1 MIQSTIPTRV
11 NAKARSMKG
20 KPRRNPRGL
29 QSSSHILLLNFSSL
43 SVKIHS
49 EPHFVIDP
57 SSPSAASRPARI
69 CKRET
74 KLKTK
79 SLPTSRSLR
88 FHRSS
93 SSSDTRDGNT
103 QNRSRSSCI
112 TVRNG
117 QGHSGSSYIT
127 LRNGLTWRLC
137 MARAFFTDNN
147 YWNAP
152 ATLQVRNTQNSSSCI
167 PFRNSQKSSTSSY
180 ITFRNG
186 WLEMCVARA
195 FYRRFSVGATK
206 KERKGKGKEW
216 KGNEKGTRK
225 IWTFWTHYLTSTL
238 NWKWKE
244 LNGHQDSSVEL
255 FFSVGQLLETAI
267 ERLEW
272 TSSHQCT
279 SSGWGC
285 SSRFG
290 DEPKHIQPG
299 HFYFPLPLPRV
310 FSALCPKVFPSYLPP
325 LP

>member
-1 MIQSTIPTRV
+1 MVTNVMIQSTIPTRV

-79 SLPTSRSLR
+79 SLPTSRSLKL
-88 FHRSS
+88 HRSS
-93 SSSDTRDGNT
+93 SFGDTTDGNT

-117 QGHSGSSYIT
+117 QGYSGSSYIT
-127 LRNGLTWRLC
+127 VRNGLTWRLC
-137 MARAFFTDNN
+137 VARAFFTDNN

-167 PFRNSQKSSTSSY
+167 PVRNSQKSSASTY

-186 WLEMCVARA
+186 
-195 FYRRFSVGATK
+195 
-206 KERKGKGKEW
+206 
-216 KGNEKGTRK
+216 
-225 IWTFWTHYLTSTL
+225 
-238 NWKWKE
+238 
-244 LNGHQDSSVEL
+244 
-255 FFSVGQLLETAI
+255 
-267 ERLEW
+267 
-272 TSSHQCT
+272 
-279 SSGWGC
+279 
-285 SSRFG
+285 
-290 DEPKHIQPG
+290 
-299 HFYFPLPLPRV
+299 
-310 FSALCPKVFPSYLPP
+310 
-325 LP
+325 